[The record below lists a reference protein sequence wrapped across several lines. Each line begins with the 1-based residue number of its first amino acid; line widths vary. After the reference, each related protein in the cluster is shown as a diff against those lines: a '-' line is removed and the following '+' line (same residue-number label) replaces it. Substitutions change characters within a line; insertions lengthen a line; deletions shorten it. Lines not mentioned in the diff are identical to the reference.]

1 MRGSLVKRMAQID
14 QAKEL
19 QDKAWALYSE
29 NRYAQA
35 KKVLLE
41 NIALYPDYAPS
52 HLLLG
57 QIQLFSG
64 QPNYDAALRE
74 FREVVRINS
83 SWTEGHQ
90 WLGFAFERTGA
101 FDEAIASYREVIR
114 LDPEDARPHV
124 ALGNCLAREGRYAEA
139 IKMFRRGLEL
149 KPYGTEADVRV
160 LLAGALANNGQIKE
174 ACIEWRRVLEIEA
187 GYPSYEAPH
196 REAKRMLAKYCGT

>member
-1 MRGSLVKRMAQID
+1 MARTD
-14 QAKEL
+14 PAKEL

-41 NIALYPDYAPS
+41 NIAHYPDYAPS

-64 QPNYDAALRE
+64 QPDYDAALRE

-90 WLGFAFERTGA
+90 WSGFAFERRGEL
-101 FDEAIASYREVIR
+101 DKAIASYREAIR
-114 LDPEDARPHV
+114 LAPEDARPHV
-124 ALGNCLAREGRYAEA
+124 ALGNCLARKGHYAEA

-160 LLAGALANNGQIKE
+160 MLAGALANNGRIKE
-174 ACIEWRRVLEIEA
+174 ACLEWRRVLEIEA
-187 GYPSYEAPH
+187 GYPSYDAPRQEAQ
-196 REAKRMLAKYCGT
+196 RMLAKYCVKS